1 MGLWGA
7 HKPNQKQQA
16 GSSGVG
22 WLRSP
27 QGYKVVRIAGAG
39 ESRWAKWVEVT
50 DADITSDGRPLVCHS
65 QRMLRFNA
73 EQLWQ
78 NLSMKSKRLSLA
90 PAAFALTL
98 NLSLIHI

>member
-7 HKPNQKQQA
+7 EKPNQKQQA

-27 QGYKVVRIAGAG
+27 QGYKAVRITGAE

-50 DADITSDGRPLVCHS
+50 DADVTSDGRHQVRHCR
-65 QRMLRFNA
+65 RMLRSNA
-73 EQLWQ
+73 EQL
-78 NLSMKSKRLSLA
+78 
-90 PAAFALTL
+90 
-98 NLSLIHI
+98 